1 MRAALMGAHGDGPD
15 PNIGEQQ
22 TRSGRLHLPDHAFQ
36 QSLTTTTSNS
46 GCFQQ
51 QPSFAGNGAIFGP
64 PPPARRSHLGNYSL
78 AAPGPV
84 IPQDDWNV
92 GAQQRSN
99 RLVGSQFSAYGQN
112 LMVLVFPGT
121 ASLYVDDLVD
131 LTYEFL
137 AVDRLDILNII
148 TAFVIEHFA
157 AEKAGKP
164 LLV

>member
-1 MRAALMGAHGDGPD
+1 MLNNLQWSEKELMEMDRT
-15 PNIGEQQ
+15 Q
-22 TRSGRLHLPDHAFQ
+22 T
-36 QSLTTTTSNS
+36 
-46 GCFQQ
+46 
-51 QPSFAGNGAIFGP
+51 
-64 PPPARRSHLGNYSL
+64 LGNSKH
-78 AAPGPV
+78 APATSDPIV
-84 IPQDDWNV
+84 LWD
-92 GAQQRSN
+92 RSSPPTVKTSWSV
-99 RLVGSQFSAYGQN
+99 RSF
-112 LMVLVFPGT
+112 VFPGT